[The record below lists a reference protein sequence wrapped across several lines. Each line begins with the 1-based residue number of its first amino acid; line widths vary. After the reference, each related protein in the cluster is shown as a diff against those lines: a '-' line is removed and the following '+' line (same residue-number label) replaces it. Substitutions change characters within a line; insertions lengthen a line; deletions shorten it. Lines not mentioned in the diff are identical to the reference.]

1 MEERIA
7 GNDLRRGLETR
18 IGGVLEERIG
28 REYWRR
34 ELEERI
40 GGKNWRRELEERI
53 GGEDC
58 RRGLEKRIGG
68 KN

>member
-40 GGKNWRRELEERI
+40 GGEDWKRR
-53 GGEDC
+53 
-58 RRGLEKRIGG
+58 LEKRIGG
-68 KN
+68 EN